1 MTKLTSPAAGPAA
14 LTRRQSLILVL
25 LLGTQFMLAVD
36 FSVFN
41 VALPA
46 IGRSVGISLS
56 HVEWIATTFA
66 LPTAGFTLFFGRVA
80 DLVGRRRLFTS
91 ALWLLIAASIIGGV
105 AQSAPVLLGAR
116 LLQGLAT
123 AATIPSAFALLV
135 AAFPE
140 GPQRQ
145 RALGLNGSL
154 LSGGFTVG
162 ALLGGVLTTA
172 LSWRWAFLFN
182 VPVAAAIV
190 LAAPRI
196 IPESRSGAHRLDAP
210 GAIAATL
217 ALLVLVF
224 GVVTSGDDHW
234 RSLPGWAAIAAG
246 LLLLGVFCALERRAA
261 HPLVPLG
268 VLRRRN
274 VGWGNLGGFAVFS
287 MESALVFV
295 LTVYLQ
301 RVLGYSALDAG
312 LMLGVPGIAAFVS
325 GIIAP
330 RTMARTGHRA
340 LLAGGLF
347 IQGVTNLLLLT
358 VAREGV
364 IVPVLLAVTAV
375 SFFAHVHAIVGFT
388 VTATSGVPEEE
399 QGLATSLLTMT
410 QQTAITMG
418 IPIIGTLAT
427 ATGAVGAGE
436 LIHDVRL
443 AIAVDSV
450 ITIAV
455 AALVA
460 CALVRPRVLGR
471 VRGLVRA

>member
-1 MTKLTSPAAGPAA
+1 VWPMTTLTSPAAAA
-14 LTRRQSLILVL
+14 APRLSGRQKLTLVL

-41 VALPA
+41 VALPS

-66 LPTAGFTLFFGRVA
+66 LPTAGFTLFFGRLA
-80 DLVGRRRLFTS
+80 DLFGRRRLFTL
-91 ALWLLIAASIIGGV
+91 ALWLLVVASLIGGL

-116 LLQGLAT
+116 LVQGLAT

-182 VPVAAAIV
+182 VPIATAIV
-190 LAAPRI
+190 LVTPRVI
-196 IPESRSGAHRLDAP
+196 RESRAGARRLDAP
-210 GAIAATL
+210 GAVTATL
-217 ALLVLVF
+217 ALLALVF
-224 GVVTSGDDHW
+224 GVVTAGDAHW
-234 RSLPGWAAIAAG
+234 HSLCGWASIAAG
-246 LLLLGVFCALERRAA
+246 LVLLAVFGAVERRSA
-261 HPLVPLG
+261 HPLVPPAI
-268 VLRRRN
+268 LRRRT
-274 VGWGNLGGFAVFS
+274 VGWGNLGGFAMFS

-295 LTVYLQ
+295 ITVYLQ

-325 GIIAP
+325 GMVAP
-330 RTMARTGHRA
+330 RTMSRTGSRA
-340 LLAGGLF
+340 LLAGGLA
-347 IQGVTNLLLLT
+347 IQGMTNVLLLT
-358 VAREGV
+358 VGHSSA
-364 IVPVLLAVTAV
+364 IVPVLLVVIAV

-388 VTATSGVPEEE
+388 VTATSGVPKEE

-410 QQTAITMG
+410 QQVAITMG

-427 ATGAVGAGE
+427 AAGSAD
-436 LIHDVRL
+436 LLGDIRL
-443 AIAVDSV
+443 AVAVDAA

-455 AALVA
+455 ATLVTV
-460 CALVRPRVLGR
+460 ALVRPRVLR
-471 VRGLVRA
+471 LVRA